1 MSGLINSLS
10 SVTDREIEIMLGEGT
25 FNFGNGI
32 FLSGHDVVIRGAGMD
47 KTILIFTSTIDYKDD
62 ALLIFRVLLMTRY
75 R

>member
-1 MSGLINSLS
+1 MSTFELNSTNATFDSKGYMVMSGLINSLS

-47 KTILIFTSTIDYKDD
+47 KQS
-62 ALLIFRVLLMTRY
+62 
-75 R
+75 